1 MREVVIVAA
10 RRTPMGSFQGALS
23 SVPAT
28 TLGGIA
34 ISACLERSGVPAD
47 AVDEV
52 FMGMVLPAGAGQ
64 APARQAALAAG
75 LPQAVPCTTV
85 NKVCGSG
92 LRTVMLGAS
101 SIAAGDNDVVVAG
114 GMENMS
120 SAPYLLPKARDG
132 YRMGHGKVIDSMVH
146 DGLWDPYSNFHMGNA
161 GEVCAR
167 ERSIS
172 RERQDAFAAESY
184 RRAQEAVTSG
194 AFAEEIVPV
203 TVKGRRGDTVV
214 EADEEP
220 GRGKIEK
227 LPALRPAFD
236 KEGSITAGNAST
248 INDGAA
254 AVILAA
260 REVAE
265 AKGWPILASIVSQS
279 GHAQDPTWFTT
290 APEGAVRKA
299 CARAGIDAADI
310 DLHEINEAFALV
322 SLVNMDGL
330 GLGHE
335 TVNVKGGAVALGHPI
350 GASGCRILV
359 TLLHNL
365 KDHQKST
372 GCASLCIGGG
382 EAVALVVR
390 READWSS

>member
-10 RRTPMGSFQGALS
+10 RRTPLGSFQGSLS
-23 SVPAT
+23 KVAAT
-28 TLGGIA
+28 ELGAVA
-34 ISACLERSGVPAD
+34 IRACLQQAKLAAD
-47 AVDEV
+47 EIDEV
-52 FMGMVLPAGAGQ
+52 FLGMVLPAGTGQ

-75 LPQAVPCTTV
+75 LPKSVPCTTI

-92 LRTVMLGAS
+92 LRTVMLAAS
-101 SIAAGDNDVVVAG
+101 SIAAGDNDVVIAG

-120 SAPYLLPKARDG
+120 AAPYLLPKARDG
-132 YRMGHGKVIDSMVH
+132 FRMGHGTVIDSLVH

-161 GEVCAR
+161 GEVCAS
-167 ERSIS
+167 ERNIS
-172 RERQDAFAAESY
+172 RERQDAYAAESY
-184 RRAQEAVTSG
+184 RRAQAAVENG
-194 AFAEEIVPV
+194 DFDEEIAAV
-203 TVKGRRGDTVV
+203 TVKSRRGDSLV
-214 EADEEP
+214 ARDEEP
-220 GRGKIEK
+220 GRGKIDK
-227 LPALRPAFD
+227 LAGLRPAFD
-236 KEGSITAGNAST
+236 GQGSITAGNASS

-254 AVILAA
+254 AVVLAA

-265 AKGWPILASIVSQS
+265 AKGWPILASIDAYA

-299 CARAGIDAADI
+299 CAKAGIAPEAV

-365 KDHQKST
+365 KDTGKIT

-382 EAVALVVR
+382 EAVAMVVSR
-390 READWSS
+390 NPEWS

>member
-1 MREVVIVAA
+1 MGCGTLTPISYGQ
-10 RRTPMGSFQGALS
+10 RR
-23 SVPAT
+23 
-28 TLGGIA
+28 
-34 ISACLERSGVPAD
+34 R
-47 AVDEV
+47 
-52 FMGMVLPAGAGQ
+52 
-64 APARQAALAAG
+64 
-75 LPQAVPCTTV
+75 
-85 NKVCGSG
+85 
-92 LRTVMLGAS
+92 
-101 SIAAGDNDVVVAG
+101 
-114 GMENMS
+114 
-120 SAPYLLPKARDG
+120 
-132 YRMGHGKVIDSMVH
+132 
-146 DGLWDPYSNFHMGNA
+146 
-161 GEVCAR
+161 VCAR

-220 GRGKIEK
+220 GRGKIDK